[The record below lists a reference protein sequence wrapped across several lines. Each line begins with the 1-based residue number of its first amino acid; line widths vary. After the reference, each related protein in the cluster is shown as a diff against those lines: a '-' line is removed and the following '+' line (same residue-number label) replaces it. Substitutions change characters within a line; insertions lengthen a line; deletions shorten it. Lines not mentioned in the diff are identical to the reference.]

1 LPLGFGRFSSLR
13 RQFNQIGPAELLSLD
28 GLAAA
33 LLHAHIGTP
42 PNSEQPQMLIPHSLP
57 EISVS
62 DKVDSVIKYLKPCY
76 LLGLNFQVH
85 TQVDYIHCLVPDLH
99 HITACGF
106 YWGKMDRYEAER
118 LLDGRQEGSFLLR
131 DSAQV

>member
-1 LPLGFGRFSSLR
+1 MFSEKLILPLGFGRFSSLR
-13 RQFNQIGPAELLSLD
+13 RQFNQIGPAELLSFD

-62 DKVDSVIKYLKPCY
+62 DKV
-76 LLGLNFQVH
+76 
-85 TQVDYIHCLVPDLH
+85 
-99 HITACGF
+99 
-106 YWGKMDRYEAER
+106 
-118 LLDGRQEGSFLLR
+118 
-131 DSAQV
+131 